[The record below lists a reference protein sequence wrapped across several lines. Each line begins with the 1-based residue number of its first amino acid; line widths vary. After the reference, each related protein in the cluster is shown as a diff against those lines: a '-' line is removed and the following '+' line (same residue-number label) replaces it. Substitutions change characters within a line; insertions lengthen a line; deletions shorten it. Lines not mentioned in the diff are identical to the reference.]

1 MSDQNPYYQGN
12 QQDPYSGEQYGGGYQ
27 PPQQPQQPQTVY
39 GSYGEQPIYQ
49 QQPVPQPAPYQPQVQ
64 QPYPPIQNPGYGLP
78 QQAPYY
84 AAPYPVA
91 SEPGSAMAIAGLILG
106 IISIFTSWF
115 PFFGLVMPIVGIVLS
130 LLGRRAVSKRL
141 LATIGLILSI
151 IALVISLGVITLIF
165 IAAAHSNPSGG

>member
-12 QQDPYSGEQYGGGYQ
+12 SQDPYRGGQYGGEYQ
-27 PPQQPQQPQTVY
+27 QPQQPQQPQTVY
-39 GSYGEQPIYQ
+39 GSYGEQSAY
-49 QQPVPQPAPYQPQVQ
+49 QQPVPQPAPYQPPVQ
-64 QPYPPIQNPGYGLP
+64 QSYVPVQNPGYGQ

-91 SEPGSAMAIAGLILG
+91 SEPGSALAIAGFILG

-115 PFFGLVMPIVGIVLS
+115 PFFGLVMPIVGVILS

-151 IALVISLGVITLIF
+151 VALVISLGVIALIF
-165 IAAAHSNPSGG
+165 IAAVHSGGTSSS